1 MSLCVHHEK
10 RGHNLKVHLAPPSSR
25 SILVVVGPRTKHSD
39 SRDKGSMVD
48 RLSLSLSL
56 RPVREVGFDGKRWD
70 VGFTSCR
77 AHTRVKGEEAK
88 EGKEEGLKN
97 IN

>member
-1 MSLCVHHEK
+1 
-10 RGHNLKVHLAPPSSR
+10 
-25 SILVVVGPRTKHSD
+25 
-39 SRDKGSMVD
+39 MVD
-48 RLSLSLSL
+48 RLSLSLSV
-56 RPVREVGFDGKRWD
+56 PFEKIEKSVSMEKRWD